1 MTDAKKKTVL
11 AVKGLDK
18 KAGSIQIPDTV
29 EINGKKCSVTE
40 IGSSAF
46 KGYGKAVSLT
56 VGKNVKIIGKQA
68 FKSCKKLKTVKITGK
83 ALKTVK
89 SGAFKNTAKSVKV
102 KWPKALSKKQR
113 SRLTKMLK
121 KQGLKTK

>member
-1 MTDAKKKTVL
+1 M
-11 AVKGLDK
+11 
-18 KAGSIQIPDTV
+18 
-29 EINGKKCSVTE
+29 TE
-40 IGSSAF
+40 IGSSVF

-56 VGKNVKIIGKQA
+56 VGKNVKTIGKQA

-83 ALKTVK
+83 ALKMVK
-89 SGAFKNTAKSVKV
+89 SGAFKNTVKSVKV
-102 KWPKALSKKQR
+102 KWPKSLSKKQR